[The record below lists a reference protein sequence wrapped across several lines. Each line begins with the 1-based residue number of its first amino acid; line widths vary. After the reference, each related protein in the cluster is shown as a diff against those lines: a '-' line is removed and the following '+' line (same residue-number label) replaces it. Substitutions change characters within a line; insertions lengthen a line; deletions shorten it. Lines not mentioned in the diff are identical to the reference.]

1 MNSARAYAA
10 VFAAAV
16 CLTAGFAAAA
26 QTKDP
31 PPRRLMISVAQGLAA
46 DGSRQGA
53 GVSSGPQVRI
63 WDSRS
68 TENVRVLQTVQALDG
83 RSALVQMG
91 QSVPVRDRQVTRS
104 IVGGRM
110 VEHVVDG
117 VDYRSVNTGFLV
129 LPRVSGDRVT
139 LEISAQREAFVE
151 SKPGAVDGRARGDAG
166 GSIDVQRVVTTVSG
180 RLGEWIE
187 VSAMSDE
194 RGSDRQVILGRAGDI
209 RSESRSMLIKVDE
222 LR

>member
-1 MNSARAYAA
+1 MKTARA
-10 VFAAAV
+10 FAAGV
-16 CLTAGFAAAA
+16 AAAA
-26 QTKDP
+26 CLASACAVAAQAKDST
-31 PPRRLMISVAQGLAA
+31 PRRLMISVAQGVAA
-46 DGSRQGA
+46 DGTRQGV
-53 GVSSGPQVRI
+53 GVTSAPQVRI

-68 TENVRVLQTVQALDG
+68 TENVRVLQTVQALEG

-91 QSVPVRDRQVTRS
+91 QSVPVRERQVTRS

-117 VDYRSVNTGFLV
+117 VDYRSANTGFLV
-129 LPRVSGDRVT
+129 LPRLSGDQVT
-139 LEISAQREAFVE
+139 LEIAAQREAFVE
-151 SKPGAVDGRARGDAG
+151 PKPGRT
-166 GSIDVQRVVTTVSG
+166 IDSQRVVTTVSG

-194 RGSDRQVILGRAGDI
+194 RGSNREGILGRAGDM
-209 RSESRSMLIKVDE
+209 RSESRSVLLKVDE

>member
-1 MNSARAYAA
+1 MKSARAHVA

-16 CLTAGFAAAA
+16 CLTAGSAAAA

-31 PPRRLMISVAQGLAA
+31 SPRRLMISVAQGLAA
-46 DGSRQGA
+46 DGSRQGV

-68 TENVRVLQTVQALDG
+68 TENVRVVQTVQALDG

-117 VDYRSVNTGFLV
+117 VDYRNVNTGFLV

-151 SKPGAVDGRARGDAG
+151 PRPG

-194 RGSDRQVILGRAGDI
+194 RGSNREVILGRAGDI
-209 RSESRSMLIKVDE
+209 RSESRSMLLKVDE